1 MAHGK
6 HLFLTYSIHLMRILV
21 LRVEDIKEF
30 STNDV
35 LKEIIYVEEEISRLR
50 ETSSNYDN
58 YIPLLRPLN
67 SIASALGLKDG
78 SHLASVGKRRH
89 AYHAKLQERLREEI
103 VSGTDQPCIQGNVLR
118 DPDSKGLS
126 EGELLSISLS
136 MMAGADTSK
145 RTLMWA
151 CLLLAHR
158 PDLQERAYK
167 AILETDPTLL
177 TNPDVAHSR
186 VEYIEALIKEIG
198 RYFIVLRLALPKAT
212 HKEVLWNEAVIPAG
226 TMVFLNSWACSR
238 GIPFPLLST

>member
-1 MAHGK
+1 MLYLLMHEI
-6 HLFLTYSIHLMRILV
+6 TSI
-21 LRVEDIKEF
+21 EDIKEF

-35 LKEIIYVEEEISRLR
+35 LKEIIYIEDEISRLR

-58 YIPLLRPLN
+58 YIPLLRPIN
-67 SIASALGLKDG
+67 SLASTIGLVN
-78 SHLASVGKRRH
+78 STHLASTGKRRH
-89 AYHAKLQERLREEI
+89 AYHAKLQARFREDI
-103 VSGTDQPCIQGNVLR
+103 ASGTDQPCIQGNVLR
-118 DPDSKGLS
+118 DPESKGLS

-158 PDLQERAYK
+158 PDLQQRAYE
-167 AILETDPTLL
+167 AIQETDRALL

-186 VEYIEALIKEIG
+186 VDYIEALTKEIG

-212 HKEVLWNEAVIPAG
+212 HSEVRWNGTIIPAG

-238 GIPFPLLST
+238 GMRLLLRLHFYI

>member
-1 MAHGK
+1 M
-6 HLFLTYSIHLMRILV
+6 
-21 LRVEDIKEF
+21 
-30 STNDV
+30 
-35 LKEIIYVEEEISRLR
+35 
-50 ETSSNYDN
+50 
-58 YIPLLRPLN
+58 
-67 SIASALGLKDG
+67 
-78 SHLASVGKRRH
+78 
-89 AYHAKLQERLREEI
+89 
-103 VSGTDQPCIQGNVLR
+103 LR
-118 DPDSKGLS
+118 DPESKGLS

-167 AILETDPTLL
+167 AIQETDQTLL

-186 VEYIEALIKEIG
+186 VEYIEALTKEIG

-212 HKEVLWNEAVIPAG
+212 HSEVRWNGAVIPAG

-238 GIPFPLLST
+238 GTRFLSTLLPI